1 MGASKTVGWSVVSAI
16 AVIAVAFQVDQPPLR
31 AVLSVL
37 AATPLLYA
45 AISSVMSAKRIAD
58 RREYVDLRQAT
69 EEFLRSVRDLN
80 SLKVIAQEDTELSEA
95 EEMIDVV
102 VSQMHRLVDR
112 IRSVAGHSGRVAG
125 DEQGRAE
132 PQPARR

>member
-1 MGASKTVGWSVVSAI
+1 MGASKTMGWCVVSAI
-16 AVIAVAFQVDQPPLR
+16 AVIAVAFRIDQPPLR

-37 AATPLLYA
+37 AATPLLYV
-45 AISSVMSAKRIAD
+45 VMSAVVSARQIAN
-58 RREYVDLRQAT
+58 RREYMGLRQAT

-80 SLKVIAQEDTELSEA
+80 RLKVIAQEDRELSEA

-112 IRSVAGHSGRVAG
+112 IRSVAGQSGQAG
-125 DEQGRAE
+125 DEAGQAE
-132 PQPARR
+132 AQPARR